1 MQKTKSQLTKKEVE
15 AYKKIGKDIISFKRR
30 IKQRALKKTYRQK
43 RQMQLFSLQSSEN
56 DFLQTVT
63 RENIKGDFEKW
74 KIFCERERD
83 CMLLGV
89 RI

>member
-1 MQKTKSQLTKKEVE
+1 MAFEKDLQTKKAHALI
-15 AYKKIGKDIISFKRR
+15 AYKAAK
-30 IKQRALKKTYRQK
+30 
-43 RQMQLFSLQSSEN
+43 N

-63 RENIKGDFEKW
+63 RENIKGDFDKW

-89 RI
+89 SI

>member
-1 MQKTKSQLTKKEVE
+1 MAFEKDLQTKKADALI
-15 AYKKIGKDIISFKRR
+15 AYKAAK
-30 IKQRALKKTYRQK
+30 
-43 RQMQLFSLQSSEN
+43 N

-74 KIFCERERD
+74 KIFCFYSLGKNKKRSERD